1 MPPPTD
7 RPGELA
13 GYLALV
19 TIPVQWGDQDA
30 FGHVNNAVPLRWFE
44 SSRIVL
50 LEEHG
55 LAHLMGEGDLVPL
68 VASITCNYRRQI
80 TYPDVVCVGTRVA
93 ELKHSRMTLAHAV
106 YSCTQGQI
114 VAEGET
120 VVVFFHRHKQRP
132 TRVPADVREKLA
144 PVEIT
149 SRNSPKDPMSD

>member
-1 MPPPTD
+1 MPPPPD
-7 RPGELA
+7 RPIELA

-19 TIPVQWGDQDA
+19 TLPVQWGDQDA

-55 LAHLMGEGDLVPL
+55 LGQLMGEGDLVPL

-80 TYPDVVCVGTRVA
+80 TYPDEVCVGTRVA
-93 ELKHSRMTLAHAV
+93 ELKHSRMTLSHAV
-106 YSCTQGQI
+106 YSHTQRQL
-114 VAEGET
+114 VADGET

-132 TRVPADVREKLA
+132 TRVPAEVREKLA
-144 PVEIT
+144 PAGIT
-149 SRNSPKDPMSD
+149 PGA

>member
-1 MPPPTD
+1 MSSPTD
-7 RPGELA
+7 CPSELA

-19 TIPVQWGDQDA
+19 TLPVQWGDQDA

-44 SSRIVL
+44 SSRIRL

-55 LAHLMGEGDLVPL
+55 LAYLMGEGELVPL

-93 ELKHSRMTLAHAV
+93 ETKHSRMTLAHAV
-106 YSCTQGQI
+106 YSHSQHQI
-114 VAEGET
+114 VIEGET

-132 TRVPADVREKLA
+132 TRVPAEVRERLA
-144 PVEIT
+144 PFSVT
-149 SRNSPKDPMSD
+149 SPDSPSDPR